1 LSRALLAVV
10 VLLAVACGGTSG
22 ARQAPPAATN
32 TRAAAAF
39 VTPPPAF
46 EPVRLPRDDAPHDA
60 LTEWWY
66 YTGHLFGDDGRR
78 YGFEYVI
85 FQFSRGEFAPRYAS
99 HFAVT
104 DSAGQRFR
112 YAERSGTDAIRPAE
126 QGFSLDLDGWTMA
139 GALGNDHLVAAM
151 DGPEGFAID
160 LRLSTTRPPALH
172 DGDGYVE
179 FGPAGGSYYY
189 SRTRMA
195 VDGTLTVDGRPVA
208 VTGAAWFDHQWGNF
222 LSVGAGGWDWFAV
235 QLESGEDLTVSLV
248 FDEAHE
254 IVLEYGT
261 LVGPDGTVT
270 HLAADELEVAVTGQ
284 WTSPHSGA
292 TYPARWEVRL
302 PERAWQLELVP
313 SLPDQEL
320 RTRASTGVTYWE
332 GEVVVGGTVGG
343 QPVAGLGY
351 VELTGYAR

>member
-10 VLLAVACGGTSG
+10 ALLAVACGGSG
-22 ARQAPPAATN
+22 GAAPAPPAATN

-46 EPVRLPRDDAPHDA
+46 EPVRFPQDDAPHDA

-66 YTGHLFGDDGRR
+66 YTGHLFTDDGRR

-104 DSAGQRFR
+104 DSAGERFR
-112 YAERSGTDAIRPAE
+112 YAERSGAGALRPAT

-139 GALGNDHLVAAM
+139 GALGNDRLVAAM
-151 DGPEGFAID
+151 DEFAID
-160 LRLSTTRPPALH
+160 LRLRATRPPALH

-189 SRTRMA
+189 SRTRMT
-195 VDGTLTVDGRPVA
+195 VEGTLAVDGRPGA
-208 VTGAAWFDHQWGNF
+208 VSGVAWFDHQWGNF
-222 LSVGAGGWDWFAV
+222 LSVGAGGWDWFAL
-235 QLESGEDLTVSLV
+235 QLESGEDLTISLV
-248 FDEAHE
+248 FDEARAV
-254 IVLEYGT
+254 VLEYGT

-270 HLAADELEVAVTGQ
+270 HLAAGELEVAVTGQ

-302 PERAWQLELVP
+302 PGRDWQLALAP
-313 SLPDQEL
+313 SLADQEL

-332 GEVVVGGTVGG
+332 GEVLVSGAVAG